1 MFRKGGLSQETGIM
15 SGLDR
20 RGYAQGS
27 YAPRVGYA
35 DGPRIPPVSDLQR
48 WIQQMRGTSG
58 GMWDAVKNKL
68 RSTTGTGQTSTTAQN
83 VARPGW
89 KGKAKTALD
98 FVRKGA
104 GMARTGIG
112 SLMSNPLTLPVG
124 ALAAT
129 AASPFIAQ
137 AAATGQRKKGLYT
150 PEGESYDPETGEI
163 LGGPNVDE
171 MGFTEQELAGS
182 DAFVPGR
189 NLTPAEMKEARTA
202 KLKELQKEQISA
214 RIKRGDPVDANIAQD
229 LGINIKTGTY
239 DKDGGPSII
248 NGDKFTGDV
257 ESDLMRAYKEYAPIF
272 EKELGISPEDT
283 KKQLWMQL
291 AKFGAGVAA
300 QPGGDLV
307 GAIGKAAE
315 KPLEGAGEVVKDVS
329 TAKRQA
335 KLLALQ
341 TAISENKPG
350 SIGTALKDI
359 AKAYNFKGKDKLE
372 KAAAIYEKWQTR
384 NTTAVAADV
393 SAYRKFAEEK
403 GVNPEGFQRNI
414 RNLLADP
421 NLADLVGQFNEVLPE
436 DIEDATNKEYY
447 ITTQGQLVRVVDG
460 EILTSKDPGFKDKPK
475 KK

>member
-48 WIQQMRGTSG
+48 WIQRMKGTSSG
-58 GMWDAVKNKL
+58 IWDSTLNKL
-68 RSTTGTGQTSTTAQN
+68 RGTTGTGQTSTTAQN

-112 SLMSNPLTLPVG
+112 TLMSNPLTLPVG
-124 ALAAT
+124 ALTAT
-129 AASPFIAQ
+129 AASPFLAQ

-182 DAFVPGR
+182 DAFVSGR
-189 NLTPAEMKEARTA
+189 NLTPAEMKEARAA

-257 ESDLMRAYKEYAPIF
+257 ESDLMKAYKEYAPIF

-291 AKFGAGVAA
+291 AKFGAGIAA

-307 GAIGKAAE
+307 GAIGRAAE

-341 TAISENKPG
+341 TAISENQPG
-350 SIGTALKDI
+350 NVGKALKDI
-359 AKAYNFKGKDKLE
+359 AKAYKVSMAE
-372 KAAAIYEKWQTR
+372 AADIYAKWQTN
-384 NTTAVAADV
+384 NTTARAADV
-393 SAYRKFAEEK
+393 AAYRKFAEDK
-403 GVNPEGFQRNI
+403 GVNPIRFPINI
-414 RNLLADP
+414 KKLLDDP
-421 NLADLVGQFNEVLPE
+421 DLADLVGKFNEKLPD
-436 DIEDATNKEYY
+436 DIEDAENKEYY
-447 ITTQGQLVRVVDG
+447 ITTQGDLVRVVDG
-460 EILTSKDPGFKDKPK
+460 EILTSKDAGFKDKPK
-475 KK
+475 EK